1 MHWLYPANTKFYDVL
16 GAFKEAATYWP
27 LNSKVSVGDTVFIYL
42 AAPHKQITF
51 VCDVLDVGLEESEV
65 IEFVRPFF
73 KGKNHDERPQIFFMK
88 LQVSSAIPLGSD
100 SPLAYKYLK
109 KNGLNG
115 MLMGPRKLENNP
127 ALLTYI
133 EGNTS

>member
-1 MHWLYPANTKFYDVL
+1 M

-27 LNSKVSVGDTVFIYL
+27 LNSKASVGDTVFIYL
-42 AAPHKQITF
+42 AAPHTQIAF
-51 VCDVLDVGLEESEV
+51 VCDVLNVGLEESEV

-73 KGKNHDERPQIFFMK
+73 KDEDHDKKSPKLFMR
-88 LQVSSAIPLGSD
+88 LRVSSAIPVEND
-100 SPLAYKYLK
+100 SPLAYRHLK
-109 KNGLNG
+109 QNGLSG

-133 EGNTS
+133 EGKTS

>member
-16 GAFKEAATYWP
+16 GAFRKAETYWP

-42 AAPHKQITF
+42 AAPHKQIAF
-51 VCDVLDVGLEESEV
+51 DCDVLEVGLEESEV
-65 IEFVRPFF
+65 IDFVRPFF
-73 KGKNHDERPQIFFMK
+73 KGENHDEKSQKLFMK
-88 LQVSSAIPLGSD
+88 LQVSSAIPLESD
-100 SPLAYKYLK
+100 SPLAYEYLK
-109 KNGLNG
+109 KHGLSG

-133 EGNTS
+133 EGKTS